1 MVSSINPSLF
11 ANSSPNLTT
20 DGIAS
25 SAIRIIADTRARLGV
40 SCSPLFIVACPIGV
54 AATSQDLSKNK
65 LANYKL
71 KICILSTYLNSS
83 QISLLNWEGS
93 LSLTFWPKV
102 RSTFCPVMCAQKVN
116 KKNWNK
122 VLINHCYYNQCG
134 LSIDF
139 QKCCKTVIVL
149 LMSDSRLHIVTLL
162 SF

>member
-1 MVSSINPSLF
+1 MCLLLTCQTFKEQNLHQHHLQQNRFKAKMVSSINPSLF

-83 QISLLNWEGS
+83 QISLLS
-93 LSLTFWPKV
+93 
-102 RSTFCPVMCAQKVN
+102 
-116 KKNWNK
+116 
-122 VLINHCYYNQCG
+122 
-134 LSIDF
+134 
-139 QKCCKTVIVL
+139 
-149 LMSDSRLHIVTLL
+149 
-162 SF
+162 